1 LVSAAIVVLK
11 AEGKPAKYWGG
22 VGEVWYSEVF
32 NGLSGFVLTWTLFF
46 GLVRA

>member
-1 LVSAAIVVLK
+1 MSALVWALLGRGRGLEGAATGIWTTEVL
-11 AEGKPAKYWGG
+11 
-22 VGEVWYSEVF
+22 